1 MSVYHR
7 VPPSSFAPRRATSH
21 PPVHQYHHPAYIQKL
36 PSVEGNASPR
46 CHPSASIPR
55 LREAINSLDSKMAS
69 LMSQRHELETHLEQ
83 AVRLQSPIHRLPN
96 ELLASIFV
104 LGVLGIRD
112 ENPVM
117 VPTLMLVCHY
127 WEEVVLDTPVLWSK
141 ISVSPHDSLEKA
153 RRKLSR
159 SKSCPLDICISFGP
173 RLEHLNTVTEQVIH
187 AMDLFRP
194 ALWRTRSFSL
204 SVPTRPQAHA
214 ALSRCQEDAPLLES
228 LTIQIYRSQDDHYSS
243 PPLPLFRGHTPRL
256 RSCSLT
262 SFNFGWDTRLVS
274 RLRVLKLGGYFNGF
288 VPSPSTLL
296 GILRLCPELEEI
308 ALRNMSDVDSDS
320 CYPPSF
326 QEIDSPKT
334 SKTVRLPRLSKISFY
349 YSGIVF
355 TRQIMNQISFPNLE
369 SLEMCYLENVTP
381 ILQLLYTQS
390 LTRLPLQSLRIESCF
405 FNEPKLVTLL
415 RKLPSITSL
424 ELVDVED
431 ASSNLLTS
439 LSSSQ
444 PWICP
449 KLDTVTLDGCTSLD
463 WDSLRTFVESRL
475 PVNSYPRYQD
485 ARAFRSAQAATK
497 TISASAVAAGY
508 SRSSKSRSTQ
518 HPQAVLPGPRRIRS
532 IDVTRCSQISKEMV
546 QWLRMYIPEVKCEP
560 AKGVWGEPMM
570 P

>member
-1 MSVYHR
+1 MYLLR
-7 VPPSSFAPRRATSH
+7 PL
-21 PPVHQYHHPAYIQKL
+21 HPAEHQVTL
-36 PSVEGNASPR
+36 R
-46 CHPSASIPR
+46 SI
-55 LREAINSLDSKMAS
+55 I
-69 LMSQRHELETHLEQ
+69 
-83 AVRLQSPIHRLPN
+83 RLQSPIHRLPN

-104 LGVLGIRD
+104 LGVLAIRD

-117 VPTLMLVCHY
+117 VPILMLVCHY

-141 ISVSPHDSLEKA
+141 ISVSPYDSLEKA

-159 SKSCPLDICISFGP
+159 SKPCPLDISISFGP
-173 RLEHLNTVTEQVIH
+173 HLDHLNSVTEQVIH

-194 ALWRTRSFSL
+194 ALWLPRSFSL

-243 PPLPLFRGHTPRL
+243 PQLPLFRGHTPRL
-256 RSCSLT
+256 RSYSLT
-262 SFNFGWDTRLVS
+262 SSNFGWDTRLVG
-274 RLRVLKLGGYFNGF
+274 RHRVLKLGGYFNRF

-308 ALRNMSDVDSDS
+308 DHRNMPDVDSDS

-326 QEIDSPKT
+326 QEINSPKT
-334 SKTVRLPRLSKISFY
+334 SKTVRVPRLSKISFY

-355 TRQIMNQISFPNLE
+355 TRQIMNQIGFPNLQ

-381 ILQLLYTQS
+381 ILQLLYTRP

-415 RKLPSITSL
+415 QN
-424 ELVDVED
+424 VED

-444 PWICP
+444 PCICP
-449 KLDTVTLDGCTSLD
+449 KPDTVTLDGCTSLD

-497 TISASAVAAGY
+497 TISASAVAVGY

-546 QWLRMYIPEVKCEP
+546 QWMRMYIPEVKCERT
-560 AKGVWGEPMM
+560 KGVWGEPMM

>member
-1 MSVYHR
+1 M
-7 VPPSSFAPRRATSH
+7 
-21 PPVHQYHHPAYIQKL
+21 
-36 PSVEGNASPR
+36 EGNASVR
-46 CHPSASIPR
+46 CHPSVSISR

-69 LMSQRHELETHLEQ
+69 LMSQRHELEVHLEQ

-104 LGVLGIRD
+104 IGVLEMAD
-112 ENPVM
+112 ESPVM

-159 SKSCPLDICISFGP
+159 SKSCPLDISISFGP
-173 RLEHLNTVTEQVIH
+173 RLEHLNTVTEKIIH

-214 ALSRCQEDAPLLES
+214 ALARCQEDAPLLVS
-228 LTIQIYRSQDDHYSS
+228 LVIQIYRFQDDHYSS

-262 SFNFGWDTRLVS
+262 SFNFDWDTRLVS

-296 GILRLCPELEEI
+296 GILRLCPELEEF
-308 ALRNMSDVDSDS
+308 ALRNMSDVDSDY
-320 CYPPSF
+320 CYPISF
-326 QEIDSPKT
+326 QEIDLPTT
-334 SKTVRLPRLSKISFY
+334 SKIRLPRLSRISLY
-349 YSGIVF
+349 CSGNVF
-355 TRQIMNQISFPNLE
+355 TRQIMNQITFPNLE

-381 ILQLLYTQS
+381 ILQLLYTQA
-390 LTRLPLQSLRIESCF
+390 LTRLPLQSLRIESCL
-405 FNEPKLVTLL
+405 FNEPKLVILL
-415 RKLPSITSL
+415 RKLPSMTRL
-424 ELVDVED
+424 ELIDVED

-439 LSSSQ
+439 LSFSQ
-444 PWICP
+444 PWVCP
-449 KLDTVTLDGCTSLD
+449 KLDTLTLDGCTFLD

-475 PVNSYPRYQD
+475 PANSYPRYQD
-485 ARAFRSAQAATK
+485 AHAFRSAQVASTVVSV
-497 TISASAVAAGY
+497 SASAAAAGY
-508 SRSSKSRSTQ
+508 SRSNRSRSAQ
-518 HPQAVLPGPRRIRS
+518 HPQAVIPGPRRIRS